1 MEPMILNVYVSIRTR
16 SMIDKLKFAR
26 NQTVKTV
33 LVSRVHG
40 LALVELNLVSIQ
52 QSSKHM
58 KSVNL
63 KAKLSTT
70 W

>member
-16 SMIDKLKFAR
+16 SMIDKLKCAR

-40 LALVELNLVSIQ
+40 LALAELNLVSIQ
-52 QSSKHM
+52 QSFKHM

-63 KAKLSTT
+63 KAKLSMT